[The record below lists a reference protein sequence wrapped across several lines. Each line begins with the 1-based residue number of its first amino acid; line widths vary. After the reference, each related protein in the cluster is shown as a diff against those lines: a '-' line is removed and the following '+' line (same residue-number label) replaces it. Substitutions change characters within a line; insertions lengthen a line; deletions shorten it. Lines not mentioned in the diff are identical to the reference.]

1 MTIWIKTV
9 KVCEK
14 DEFTVKD
21 IIAGGS
27 TISDLESR
35 IFLGNT
41 DKTYTCMLGSTQ
53 SYSGNSYETNTIKNL
68 KGGNT
73 YVLSNRVTIDGEVKT
88 RKCEI
93 RVHKESDLF

>member
-1 MTIWIKTV
+1 MNIWMPIK

-14 DEFTVKD
+14 DEFTITDV
-21 IIAGGS
+21 IPGGS
-27 TISDLESR
+27 IISDLECR
-35 IFLGNT
+35 IYLGNT
-41 DKTYTCMLGSTQ
+41 DKTYTCMLGSSQ
-53 SYSGNSYETNTIKNL
+53 SYTGNSYETNTIKNL

-73 YVLSNRVTIDGEVKT
+73 YVLSCRVSVDGEVKT